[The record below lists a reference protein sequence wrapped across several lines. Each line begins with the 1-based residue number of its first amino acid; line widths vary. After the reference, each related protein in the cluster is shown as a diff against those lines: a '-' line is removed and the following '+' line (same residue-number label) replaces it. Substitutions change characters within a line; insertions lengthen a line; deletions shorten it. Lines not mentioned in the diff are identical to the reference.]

1 MAKKTYVLDTSV
13 YLTDASA
20 INSYGNNDILI
31 PLKVLEEIDNN
42 KKRQDSVGAHARDL
56 IRILDSLR
64 QNGDLRKG
72 VRLGKGKGIVF
83 VRNYDP
89 ALLPSDLDPKTPDNQ
104 IIGTALTEMD
114 ASPKRKVVLISRDIN
129 MRIKCDAVGIPSE
142 DYNRDQV
149 VSDRSLLY
157 TGVKHHLVDEQIIDR
172 FYSKE
177 EIFLEEDEVEILPN
191 QFVMLVSNSNEK
203 KTALAKFENYQTPLK
218 KIIEYKDVWGVR
230 PRNKE
235 QDFAMNLLMDPNIEV
250 ISLVG
255 KAGSGKTLCA
265 IAAGLEQTIEGDS
278 EAPYRRLIISR
289 PVQPLGRDIG
299 FLPGT
304 MEEKMAPWISPIR
317 DNLEFLMGDKR
328 TLDMYVEQG
337 IIEVEALTYIRGRS
351 ISKAYII
358 VDEAQNLTS
367 HEIKTILTRVG
378 EGTKLILTGDIEQI
392 DNIYVDEVS
401 NGLSYAIEK
410 FKKYELSGHMTLLK
424 GERSRVATLAA
435 KIL

>member
-20 INSYGNNDILI
+20 INSYGNNDVLI

-42 KKRQDSVGAHARDL
+42 KKRQDSVGANARNL

-83 VRNYDP
+83 VRNYNP
-89 ALLPSDLDPKTPDNQ
+89 ALLPNDLDPKTPDNQ
-104 IIGTALTEMD
+104 IIGTALTEID
-114 ASPKRKVVLISRDIN
+114 ASPKRKVILISRDIN
-129 MRIKCDAVGIPSE
+129 MRIKCDAVGISSE

-149 VSDRSLLY
+149 VSDRRLLY

-177 EIFLEEDEVEILPN
+177 EIFLEEDEVKILPN

-203 KTALAKFENYQTPLK
+203 KTALAKFDNYHLPLK

-235 QDFAMNLLMDPNIEV
+235 QDFAMNLLMDPSIEV
-250 ISLVG
+250 VSLVG

-304 MEEKMAPWISPIR
+304 IEEKMAPWISPIR

-328 TLDMYVEQG
+328 TLDMYVDQG

-358 VDEAQNLTS
+358 IDEAQNLTS

-392 DNIYVDEVS
+392 DNVYVDETS

>member
-20 INSYGNNDILI
+20 INSYGNNDVLI

-42 KKRQDSVGAHARDL
+42 KKRQDSVGANARNL

-104 IIGTALTEMD
+104 IIGTALTEID
-114 ASPKRKVVLISRDIN
+114 ASPKRKVILISRDIN

-157 TGVKHHLVDEQIIDR
+157 TGVKHHLVDEQIVDR

-177 EIFLEEDEVEILPN
+177 EIFLEEDEVKILPN

-203 KTALAKFENYQTPLK
+203 KTALAKFENYHTPLK

-235 QDFAMNLLMDPNIEV
+235 QDFAMNLLMDPSIEV
-250 ISLVG
+250 VSLVG

-304 MEEKMAPWISPIR
+304 IEEKMAPWISPIR

-337 IIEVEALTYIRGRS
+337 IIEIEALTYIRGRS

-358 VDEAQNLTS
+358 IDEAQNLTS
-367 HEIKTILTRVG
+367 HVITTIFTRVG
-378 EGTKLILTGDIEQI
+378 EGTKLILTGDVEQI

-401 NGLSYAIEK
+401 NGLSYVIEK

>member
-235 QDFAMNLLMDPNIEV
+235 QDFAMNLLMDPSIEV

>member
-13 YLTDASA
+13 YLTDANA
-20 INSYGNNDILI
+20 INSYGNNDILV

-42 KKRQDSVGAHARDL
+42 KKRQDSVGANARDL

-64 QNGDLRKG
+64 QGGDLRKG

-83 VRNYDP
+83 VRNYNP
-89 ALLPSDLDPKTPDNQ
+89 ALLPNDLDPQTPDNQ

-177 EIFLEEDEVEILPN
+177 EIFLEEDEVKILPN
-191 QFVMLVSNSNEK
+191 QFVMLVSNSSEK
-203 KTALAKFENYQTPLK
+203 KSALAKFSNYHTPLK
-218 KIIEYKDVWGVR
+218 KIIEYNDVWGVR

-235 QDFAMNLLMDPNIEV
+235 QDFAMNLLMDPSIEV

-265 IAAGLEQTIEGDS
+265 IAAGLQQTIEGDS

-289 PVQPLGRDIG
+289 PIQPLGRDIG

-304 MEEKMAPWISPIR
+304 LEEKMAPWISPIR

-337 IIEVEALTYIRGRS
+337 IIEIEALTYIRGRS
-351 ISKAYII
+351 ISNAYII
-358 VDEAQNLTS
+358 IDEAQNLTS

-378 EGTKLILTGDIEQI
+378 EGTKLILTGDVEQI

-401 NGLSYAIEK
+401 NGLSYVIEK

>member
-20 INSYGNNDILI
+20 INSYGNNDVLI

-42 KKRQDSVGAHARDL
+42 KKRQDSVGANARNL

-104 IIGTALTEMD
+104 IIGTALTEID
-114 ASPKRKVVLISRDIN
+114 ASPKRKVILISRDIN

-157 TGVKHHLVDEQIIDR
+157 TGVKHHLVDEQIVDR

-177 EIFLEEDEVEILPN
+177 EIFLEEDEVKILPN

-203 KTALAKFENYQTPLK
+203 KTALAKFENYHTPLK

-235 QDFAMNLLMDPNIEV
+235 QDFAMNLLMDPSIEV
-250 ISLVG
+250 VSLVG

-304 MEEKMAPWISPIR
+304 IEEKMAPWISPIR

-337 IIEVEALTYIRGRS
+337 IIEIEALTYIRGRS

-358 VDEAQNLTS
+358 IDEAQNLTS

-378 EGTKLILTGDIEQI
+378 EGTKLILTGDVEQI

-401 NGLSYAIEK
+401 NGLSYVIEK

>member
-20 INSYGNNDILI
+20 INSYGNNDVLI

-42 KKRQDSVGAHARDL
+42 KKRQDSVGANARNL

-89 ALLPSDLDPKTPDNQ
+89 ALLPNDLDPKTPDNQ
-104 IIGTALTEMD
+104 IIGTALTEID
-114 ASPKRKVVLISRDIN
+114 ASPKRKVILISRDIN

-149 VSDRSLLY
+149 VSDRRLLY

-177 EIFLEEDEVEILPN
+177 EIFLEEDEVKILPN

-203 KTALAKFENYQTPLK
+203 KTALAKFDNYHLPLK

-235 QDFAMNLLMDPNIEV
+235 QDFAMNLLMDPSIEV
-250 ISLVG
+250 VSLVG

-304 MEEKMAPWISPIR
+304 IEEKMAPWISPIR

-328 TLDMYVEQG
+328 TLDMYVDQG

-358 VDEAQNLTS
+358 IDEAQNLTS

-392 DNIYVDEVS
+392 DNVYVDETS